1 MRLTIIYTTQL
12 KAALGIGT
20 EVVEVPPPATATEL
34 VAALAAKHGPEFRR
48 LALDAAG
55 RPLASL
61 LICVGDEQVPPAAP
75 LNLKDGDT
83 ITILSAISGG

>member
-1 MRLTIIYTTQL
+1 MQLNIVYTTQL

-20 EVVEVPPPATATEL
+20 EQADLVPPKTAADL
-34 VAALAAKHGPEFRR
+34 LAALAEKHGPEFRR

-61 LICVGDEQVPPAAP
+61 LICVGDEQVAPTAP
-75 LNLKDGDT
+75 LQFKDGDT